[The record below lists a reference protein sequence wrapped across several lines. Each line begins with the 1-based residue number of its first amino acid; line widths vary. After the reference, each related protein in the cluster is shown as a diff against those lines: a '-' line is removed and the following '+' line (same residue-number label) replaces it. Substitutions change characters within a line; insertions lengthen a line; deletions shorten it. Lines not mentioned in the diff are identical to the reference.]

1 MQLLR
6 NYPARVGPGPASVAC
21 DVVQSGD
28 RCALRSHRT
37 MERQGHRSDW
47 RDGQWH
53 SDSLDVHGDYTRL
66 VPLDGRIVTAG
77 WSDMEAGWRVSGKA
91 SNCTVNPPQ
100 RRRNAEKKR
109 RKRKIGKGRLFF
121 LNL

>member
-6 NYPARVGPGPASVAC
+6 NYPAGVGRDPAGVAC

-28 RCALRSHRT
+28 RRALRSHRT
-37 MERQGHRSDW
+37 MERQRYRPDR

-91 SNCTVNPPQ
+91 AGCALKPT
-100 RRRNAEKKR
+100 AE
-109 RKRKIGKGRLFF
+109 
-121 LNL
+121 